1 MTEKYE
7 EDENT
12 LENKGSNELREA
24 VAALDSRGQ
33 RNLGRL
39 LSRTAALVPE
49 VEAGGET
56 VSTQSIT
63 SIRRSDGD
71 GVTNASGKVMRAAL
85 QLAGVSPSHLANV
98 LREGL
103 GCRKHVVVKGL
114 TRKLPDYALRLKYLE
129 LAHRLRGDLQ
139 QDNGVIETLTY
150 EQRLRQVIDKTKQL
164 SAVDAVNDR

>member
-1 MTEKYE
+1 MSENDAK
-7 EDENT
+7 DENT
-12 LENKGSNELREA
+12 LENKASNELREA

-49 VEAGGET
+49 VEQGGEL

-71 GVTNASGKVMRAAL
+71 AITNASGKVMRAAL

-103 GCRKHVVVKGL
+103 ACRKHVVINKL
-114 TRKLPDYALRLKYLE
+114 QRKVPDYALRLKYLE
-129 LAHRLRGDLQ
+129 LAHRLRGDLVT
-139 QDNGVIETLTY
+139 DTSTTETLTY
-150 EQRLRQVIDKTKQL
+150 EQRLRQAIDKTSKSTL
-164 SAVDAVNDR
+164 LP